1 VYEGYLAMDGIEV
14 VNTHRAAA
22 YAAAGGL
29 SWVQGCSECS
39 SVVAGLGGEYE
50 TPLLDAKRLDPP
62 PWWDGSMDAAEF
74 FGLIGVSV
82 SNADDSTRRIEV
94 LSGAAGSGH
103 FGALRYSVRS
113 LTVRAIAVAAS
124 DCALGY
130 GLEWLRSIDAGS
142 TCNSVTTEMYDCCP
156 NVTQADCEDPECI
169 DQCVQRRLRLFFGSR
184 ITQGPTVLRR
194 REMNGRGAMAEV
206 EFVIT
211 VTDPYIYSFVPAY
224 AQAIPQAVLWEDPV
238 QGRSAQPVDAFA
250 AAVTYAAPPPV
261 FRPEPRF
268 LPRTVW
274 ERQEVAVPAPEFG
287 TSVAPLITVESAQF
301 VPSVRLTLSDASGG
315 QVAQWR
321 MEGFPTGGKV
331 TLDLRARSVTT
342 ESNGIVRRNDAF
354 VTDPSGGPARWPRD
368 LPKGE
373 YLLAVDRALGTD
385 PLEVAVTVMGR
396 VSP

>member
-1 VYEGYLAMDGIEV
+1 MYEGYLAMDGIEV

-29 SWVQGCSECS
+29 SWVRGCSACS

-50 TPLLDAKRLDPP
+50 TPLLDANRLDPP

-74 FGLIGVSV
+74 FGLMGISV

-94 LSGAAGSGH
+94 LSGASGGGH
-103 FGALRYSVRS
+103 FGALRYTVRS

-124 DCALGY
+124 DCALGF

-142 TCNSVTTEMYDCCP
+142 TCDSVTTEMYDCCP
-156 NVTQADCEDPECI
+156 NVTQTDCEDPECI
-169 DQCVQRRLRLFFGSR
+169 DQCIQRRLRLFFGSR
-184 ITQGPTVLRR
+184 ITSGPTVLRR
-194 REMNGRGAMAEV
+194 REMDGRGAMAEV

-224 AQAIPQAVLWEDPV
+224 AAAEPEALMWEDP
-238 QGRSAQPVDAFA
+238 QPDSAMQLSDAFA
-250 AAVTYAAPPPV
+250 VAAAPVRPPSLS
-261 FRPEPRF
+261 PQPRF

-274 ERQEVAVPAPEFG
+274 ERQQVTVPAPEFG
-287 TSVAPLITVESAQF
+287 TSVSPIIRVASDVF
-301 VPSVRLTLSDASGG
+301 VPSVRLTLSDASGAIVG
-315 QVAQWR
+315 QWW

-331 TLDLRARSVTT
+331 TLDLRARMVTT
-342 ESNGIVRRNDAF
+342 ESNGVSRRNDTF

-373 YLLAVDRALGTD
+373 YVLAVDRALGTD
-385 PLEVAVTVMGR
+385 PLAVDVTMMGR